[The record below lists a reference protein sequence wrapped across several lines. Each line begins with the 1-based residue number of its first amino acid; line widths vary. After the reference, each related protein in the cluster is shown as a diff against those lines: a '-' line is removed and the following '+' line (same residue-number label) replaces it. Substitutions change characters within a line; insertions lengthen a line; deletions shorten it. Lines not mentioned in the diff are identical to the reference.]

1 MTERDPEASDTQATY
16 VFAVCRGV
24 NPAAFTG
31 LPGVGDE
38 EVRTL
43 PLGTLTAVV
52 QSVEAADFTEEVWQG
67 RLSDQLELERYARAH
82 HEVVSAAAVCCPTV
96 PLPLATLYL
105 DDERARQG
113 LAEEAERFHSVLRRI
128 AHHAEWGVKVYA
140 PAEPANDTVAAA
152 PLPTAPSD
160 RTRPSPGAG
169 LAYLDRKR
177 GIQQRREQ
185 HRDEALRIAETVDAE
200 VRVLATA
207 FRRLRPQAPQLTG
220 QRPVQV
226 LNATYLVAD
235 HRADDLALLTRTL
248 RERTGVRIELSGPW
262 VPYSFVGEV

>member
-1 MTERDPEASDTQATY
+1 MTERGPEGSDTLATY

-24 NPAAFTG
+24 DPEAFTG
-31 LPGVGDE
+31 LPGVGGE
-38 EVRTL
+38 EMRAL

-52 QSVEAADFTEEVWQG
+52 QSVDAADFTDQAWQS
-67 RLSDQLELERYARAH
+67 RLSDQRELERYARAH
-82 HEVVSAAAVCCPTV
+82 HEVVSATAACCPTV

-113 LAEEAERFHSVLRRI
+113 LTEEAERFHTVLRRI

-140 PAEPANDTVAAA
+140 PEEAADDTVATA
-152 PLPTAPSD
+152 PLAATPSE

-177 GIQQRREQ
+177 GIQRRREQ
-185 HRDEALRIAETVDAE
+185 HRDEALRIAETVDTE
-200 VRVLATA
+200 VRGLATA
-207 FRRLRPQAPQLTG
+207 FRRLRPQALQLTG
-220 QRPVQV
+220 QRHVQV

-248 RERTGVRIELSGPW
+248 RERTGVRIDLSGPW